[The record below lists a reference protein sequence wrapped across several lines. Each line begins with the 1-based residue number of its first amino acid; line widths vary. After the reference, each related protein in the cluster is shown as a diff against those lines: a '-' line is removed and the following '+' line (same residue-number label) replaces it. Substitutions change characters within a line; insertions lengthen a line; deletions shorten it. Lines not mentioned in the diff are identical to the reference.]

1 VLLVLPW
8 AVPSYVT
15 ALAWKGMFH
24 RQFGAV
30 NAILTALGAEPVS
43 WFSHFATAFS
53 ANVATNVWLGFPFM
67 MVVTL
72 GALTGISREV
82 LEAAE
87 VDGASR
93 WQRFWGVTLPLL
105 KPTMLPAVVLG
116 SIWTFNMFNVVFLVS
131 GGEPD
136 GSTDILVSD
145 AYRWAFTRDAQYGY
159 AAAYAVLIFL
169 ILAGG
174 SRLLTRVGGAKEA
187 QA

>member
-1 VLLVLPW
+1 MLPW

-30 NAILTALGAEPVS
+30 NAILTWLGAEPVS

-72 GALTGISREV
+72 GALTAIPKEV

-87 VDGASR
+87 VDGATR
-93 WQRFWGVTLPLL
+93 WQRFRLVTRC
-105 KPTMLPAVVLG
+105 V
-116 SIWTFNMFNVVFLVS
+116 
-131 GGEPD
+131 
-136 GSTDILVSD
+136 
-145 AYRWAFTRDAQYGY
+145 
-159 AAAYAVLIFL
+159 
-169 ILAGG
+169 
-174 SRLLTRVGGAKEA
+174 
-187 QA
+187 

>member
-1 VLLVLPW
+1 M
-8 AVPSYVT
+8 PSYVT

-30 NAILTALGAEPVS
+30 NALLGFVGVQPIS
-43 WFSHFATAFS
+43 WFSKFS
-53 ANVATNVWLGFPFM
+53 TSLTANVTTNVWLGFPFM

-72 GALTGISREV
+72 GALTSISKEV

-87 VDGASR
+87 VDGCTR
-93 WQRFWGVTLPLL
+93 LQRFFSVTLPLL
-105 KPTMLPAVVLG
+105 RPALVPAVVLG
-116 SIWTFNMFNVVFLVS
+116 AIWTFNMFNVVFLVS

-159 AAAYAVLIFL
+159 AAAYAVLIF
-169 ILAGG
+169 G
-174 SRLLTRVGGAKEA
+174 LLWLMTRASQKLVSS
-187 QA
+187 